1 MIKISYPHL
10 KSLIKNIKSKKNLIF
25 EAILDKYTL
34 IMKNTSQEYDNVIA
48 QCRSLFINK
57 MKDYG
62 SAWRILRLPSL
73 TDQIF
78 IKAQRIRSL
87 QENDIRKVD
96 EDEKGEFIGIIN
108 YSIMAL
114 IQLEL
119 GVVDQPDLNTEK
131 ATELYDAKVAL
142 TKKLMENKNH
152 DYGEAW
158 REMRVSSL
166 TDLILQKLLRVKQIE
181 DNKGKT
187 IVSEGIDANYQDMIN
202 YAVFALILSSSS
214 SKGEESK

>member
-1 MIKISYPHL
+1 MESTKDQYQKIIS
-10 KSLIKNIKSKKNLIF
+10 KSRLLF
-25 EAILDKYTL
+25 EK
-34 IMKNTSQEYDNVIA
+34 
-48 QCRSLFINK
+48 K

-62 SAWRILRLPSL
+62 SAWRILRMSSL

-78 IKAQRIRSL
+78 IKAQRIRSI
-87 QENDIRKVD
+87 QKNIDQKID
-96 EDEKGEFIGIIN
+96 EGINSEFIGIVN

-114 IQLEL
+114 IQIEK
-119 GVVDQPDLNTEK
+119 GIVEQPDIKIFEALN
-131 ATELYDAKVAL
+131 LYD
-142 TKKLMENKNH
+142 KKIKNTYDLMLKKNY

-187 IVSEGIDANYQDMIN
+187 IISEGIEANYQDIIN
-202 YAVFALILSSSS
+202 YSVFALILL
-214 SKGEESK
+214 GE

>member
-1 MIKISYPHL
+1 
-10 KSLIKNIKSKKNLIF
+10 
-25 EAILDKYTL
+25 
-34 IMKNTSQEYDNVIA
+34 MKNTSQQYDKVIGT
-48 QCRSLFINK
+48 CRDLFIKK
-57 MKDYG
+57 MTDYG

-87 QENDIRKVD
+87 QENEVRKID
-96 EDEKGEFIGIIN
+96 EDETGEFIGIIN
-108 YSIMAL
+108 YCIMAL
-114 IQLEL
+114 IQIDN
-119 GVVDQPDLNTEK
+119 GIADQPDLNVQQATNFYDEK
-131 ATELYDAKVAL
+131 VSL
-142 TKKLMENKNH
+142 TKQLMEDKNF

-187 IVSEGIDANYQDMIN
+187 LVSEGIDANYQDMIN
-202 YAVFALILSSSS
+202 YSVFALILM
-214 SKGEESK
+214 E

>member
-1 MIKISYPHL
+1 LGVRGHL
-10 KSLIKNIKSKKNLIF
+10 DIF
-25 EAILDKYTL
+25 VQITELMNT
-34 IMKNTSQEYDNVIA
+34 TSQQFDSVIGI
-48 QCRSLFINK
+48 CRTLFINK
-57 MKDYG
+57 MTDYG

-87 QENDIRKVD
+87 QENEVRKVD
-96 EDEKGEFIGIIN
+96 EDETGEFIGIIN

-114 IQLEL
+114 VQLEL
-119 GVVDQPDLNTEK
+119 GVVDQPDLDVVR
-131 ATELYDAKVAL
+131 ATQLYDEKVAL
-142 TKKLMENKNH
+142 TKTLMEAKNH

-187 IVSEGIDANYQDMIN
+187 IVSEGIDANYQDMLN
-202 YAVFALILSSSS
+202 YSVFALILMGFA
-214 SKGEESK
+214 K

>member
-1 MIKISYPHL
+1 MS
-10 KSLIKNIKSKKNLIF
+10 
-25 EAILDKYTL
+25 
-34 IMKNTSQEYDNVIA
+34 NTSLEFDRVIA
-48 QCRSLFINK
+48 VCRQLYINK

-62 SAWRILRLPSL
+62 SAWRIMRLPSL

-87 QENDIRKVD
+87 QENDVRKVD
-96 EDEKGEFIGIIN
+96 EDETGEFIGIIN

-114 IQLEL
+114 IQIDK
-119 GVVDQPDLNTEK
+119 GIADQPDLDVEE
-131 ATELYDAKVAL
+131 ATRLYDEKVLL
-142 TKKLMENKNH
+142 TKTLMEAKNH

-158 REMRVSSL
+158 RDMRISSL

-187 IVSEGIDANYQDMIN
+187 LVSEGIDANYQDMIN
-202 YAVFALILSSSS
+202 YAVFALILE
-214 SKGEESK
+214 KKL

>member
-1 MIKISYPHL
+1 M
-10 KSLIKNIKSKKNLIF
+10 KKF
-25 EAILDKYTL
+25 QDKYTP
-34 IMKNTSQEYDNVIA
+34 IMKNTSKEYDTVIA
-48 QCRSLFINK
+48 TCRALFINK

-62 SAWRILRLPSL
+62 CAWRILRLPSL
-73 TDQIF
+73 TDQIY

-87 QENDIRKVD
+87 QENEVRKID
-96 EDEKGEFIGIIN
+96 EDETGEFIGIIN

-119 GVVDQPDLNTEK
+119 GVVDQPDLDVAK
-131 ATELYDAKVAL
+131 ATELYDAKVKL
-142 TKKLMENKNH
+142 TKDLMEDKNH

-158 REMRVSSL
+158 REMRVNSL

-187 IVSEGIDANYQDMIN
+187 LVSEGIDANYQDMIN
-202 YAVFALILSSSS
+202 YSVFALILMGFGN
-214 SKGEESK
+214 K

>member
-1 MIKISYPHL
+1 M
-10 KSLIKNIKSKKNLIF
+10 LIF
-25 EAILDKYTL
+25 EQIYTNIEL
-34 IMKNTSQEYDNVIA
+34 KMKNTSQEYDKVIA
-48 QCRSLFINK
+48 ICRSLFNNK

-87 QENDIRKVD
+87 QENEIRKID
-96 EDEKGEFIGIIN
+96 EDETGEFIGIIN

-114 IQLEL
+114 VQLEL
-119 GVVDQPDLNTEK
+119 GVATQPDLSIEK
-131 ATELYDAKVAL
+131 ALNLYDEKIAL
-142 TKKLMENKNH
+142 TKMLMKNKNH

-166 TDLILQKLLRVKQIE
+166 TDLILQKILRVKQIE
-181 DNKGKT
+181 DNSGKT

-202 YAVFALILSSSS
+202 YAVFALILS
-214 SKGEESK
+214 KFE

>member
-1 MIKISYPHL
+1 MKKIHT
-10 KSLIKNIKSKKNLIF
+10 NIHQ
-25 EAILDKYTL
+25 
-34 IMKNTSQEYDNVIA
+34 IMSNTSQEYDKVIA
-48 QCRSLFINK
+48 VCRELFSKK

-87 QENDIRKVD
+87 QKNEVRKVA
-96 EDEKGEFIGIIN
+96 EDETSEFIGIIN
-108 YSIMAL
+108 YCIMAL
-114 IQLEL
+114 IQIEK
-119 GVVDQPDLNTEK
+119 GVVDQPDLEFPETI
-131 ATELYDAKVAL
+131 ALYDEKVAL
-142 TKKLMENKNH
+142 TKALMQDKNH

-187 IVSEGIDANYQDMIN
+187 LVSEGIDANYQDMIN
-202 YAVFALILSSSS
+202 YSVFALILMNRFN
-214 SKGEESK
+214 

>member
-1 MIKISYPHL
+1 MQ
-10 KSLIKNIKSKKNLIF
+10 
-25 EAILDKYTL
+25 
-34 IMKNTSQEYDNVIA
+34 NTSKQYDAVVA
-48 QCRSLFINK
+48 TCRSLFEKK

-87 QENDIRKVD
+87 QQNSVRKV
-96 EDEKGEFIGIIN
+96 EEGEISEFIGIIN
-108 YSIMAL
+108 YCIMAL
-114 IQLEL
+114 IQLEK
-119 GVVDQPDLNTEK
+119 GVVEQPDLSLEESLT
-131 ATELYDAKVAL
+131 LYDEKVSI
-142 TKKLMENKNH
+142 TKKLMEDKNH

-158 REMRVSSL
+158 RDMRVSSL

-187 IVSEGIDANYQDMIN
+187 LVSEGIEANYQDMLN
-202 YAVFALILSSSS
+202 YAVFALIHLDI
-214 SKGEESK
+214 

>member
-1 MIKISYPHL
+1 M
-10 KSLIKNIKSKKNLIF
+10 N
-25 EAILDKYTL
+25 T
-34 IMKNTSQEYDNVIA
+34 TSQEYDKVIA
-48 QCRSLFINK
+48 ICRQLYNNK

-62 SAWRILRLPSL
+62 IAWRILRLPSI
-73 TDQIF
+73 TDQKI

-87 QENDIRKVD
+87 QQNKVRKVD
-96 EDEKGEFIGIIN
+96 EDETGEFIGIIN

-114 IQLEL
+114 IQLDL
-119 GVVDQPDLNTEK
+119 GVVEQPDLDVEK
-131 ATELYDAKVAL
+131 AIQLYDEKVSL
-142 TKKLMENKNH
+142 TKSLMEDKNH

-187 IVSEGIDANYQDMIN
+187 LVSEGIDANYQDMIN
-202 YAVFALILSSSS
+202 YAVFALILM
-214 SKGEESK
+214 KFGEN

>member
-1 MIKISYPHL
+1 MS
-10 KSLIKNIKSKKNLIF
+10 
-25 EAILDKYTL
+25 
-34 IMKNTSQEYDNVIA
+34 NTSLEFDKVIA
-48 QCRSLFINK
+48 VCRQLYINK

-62 SAWRILRLPSL
+62 SAWRIMRLPSL

-87 QENDIRKVD
+87 QENDVRKVD
-96 EDEKGEFIGIIN
+96 EDETGEFIGIIN

-114 IQLEL
+114 IQIDK
-119 GVVDQPDLNTEK
+119 GVTEQPDLDVEE
-131 ATELYDAKVAL
+131 AARLYDEKVLL
-142 TKKLMENKNH
+142 TKTLMEAKNH

-158 REMRVSSL
+158 RDMRISSL

-187 IVSEGIDANYQDMIN
+187 LVSEGIDANYQDMIN
-202 YAVFALILSSSS
+202 YAVFALILE
-214 SKGEESK
+214 KKLQ

>member
-1 MIKISYPHL
+1 MS
-10 KSLIKNIKSKKNLIF
+10 
-25 EAILDKYTL
+25 
-34 IMKNTSQEYDNVIA
+34 NTSQQYDAIISI
-48 QCRSLFINK
+48 CRDLYAK
-57 MKDYG
+57 KLQDYG

-87 QENDIRKVD
+87 QENEVRKVD
-96 EDEKGEFIGIIN
+96 EGEASEFIGIIN

-114 IQLEL
+114 IQLEK
-119 GVVDQPDLNTEK
+119 GVADQPDLNVEEAVK
-131 ATELYDAKVAL
+131 LYDEKIQL
-142 TKKLMENKNH
+142 TKDLMEAKNH

-158 REMRVSSL
+158 RDMRVSSL

-187 IVSEGIDANYQDMIN
+187 LVSEGIDANYQDMIN
-202 YAVFALILSSSS
+202 YAVFALILLEH
-214 SKGEESK
+214 K